1 MDQKYIILNYG
12 ISFKKGARVLVDGC
26 PGTIVGCRGKWYRFK
41 YDLTKKTTNV
51 HPKWKIE
58 RMTEILQDGK
68 PIYLLRWGIS
78 SERDTVPTI
87 GERTET
93 EPFCNGYITKYAK
106 DLAERLK
113 VGAV

>member
-51 HPKWKIE
+51 HPTWKIE

-68 PIYLLRWGIS
+68 SIGYLLGWGIS
-78 SERDTVPTI
+78 SERDYTSVPTI
-87 GERTET
+87 GERIV
-93 EPFCNGYITKYAK
+93 N
-106 DLAERLK
+106 
-113 VGAV
+113 